1 MSQKKKFIIVQSE
14 EVANKLMAY
23 GFHVLSNIN
32 GVYTFLN
39 ENKGNFNFD
48 NVDKGKIAFSDRI
61 NI

>member
-23 GFHVLSNIN
+23 GFRVLSNIN